1 MLPALGVGGLWFCG
15 VLFVVGVAVAL
26 VGPLSPGGVSSLG
39 GDLLT
44 TACAALT
51 AGVVTGG
58 GGLCGGMGALF
69 VGTWGVVVGTGW
81 GMGVV

>member
-1 MLPALGVGGLWFCG
+1 
-15 VLFVVGVAVAL
+15 VVGVAVAL

-44 TACAALT
+44 TAWAALT

-69 VGTWGVVVGTGW
+69 VGTWGVVVGSGW
-81 GMGVV
+81 GVGVV